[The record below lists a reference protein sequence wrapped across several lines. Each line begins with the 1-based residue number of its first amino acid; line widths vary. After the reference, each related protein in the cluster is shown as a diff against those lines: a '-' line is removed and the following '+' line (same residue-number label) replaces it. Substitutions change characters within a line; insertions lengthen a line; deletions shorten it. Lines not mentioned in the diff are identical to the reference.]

1 MLVKG
6 AYMTDTKVEEK
17 KEPKLH
23 LHYDAR
29 SDITNVCLVSRDK
42 NNKRISLQIGS
53 IKAYDR
59 PKYYRHSDTFLIS
72 REPALDKDPLVKNI
86 FQEIERLLYTVLE
99 RRYSFSLRSG
109 RTEENQSYEEIYE
122 ALPSEYKELI
132 GKEEQRLTQ
141 AYQETMQRALNIRKD
156 LQSPYTQD
164 TARFLEQIY
173 QIAQSFK

>member
-1 MLVKG
+1 
-6 AYMTDTKVEEK
+6 MTDTKVEEK

-42 NNKRISLQIGS
+42 NNKRVSLQIGS

-122 ALPSEYKELI
+122 ALPAEYKDLI
-132 GKEEQRLTQ
+132 SQEEQRLTE
-141 AYQETMQRALNIRKD
+141 AYQETMQRALTIRQD
-156 LQSPYTQD
+156 LQSSYTKD
-164 TARFLEQIY
+164 TARFLEEIY
-173 QIAQSFK
+173 RIAQSFK

>member
-1 MLVKG
+1 MPHHICVYDVGYADHNKKIRAFRKRPLNPVFE
-6 AYMTDTKVEEK
+6 MTVRKPHGDWV
-17 KEPKLH
+17 
-23 LHYDAR
+23 
-29 SDITNVCLVSRDK
+29 
-42 NNKRISLQIGS
+42 KRISLQIGS

-122 ALPSEYKELI
+122 ALPSEYKDLI
-132 GKEEQRLTQ
+132 SKEEQRLTQ
-141 AYQETMQRALNIRKD
+141 AYQETMQRALTIRQE
-156 LQSPYTQD
+156 LQSSYTKD
-164 TARFLEQIY
+164 TARFLEEIY
-173 QIAQSFK
+173 RIAQSFK